1 MSEETMERRSLKS
14 KVGDRIC
21 TPPWRTL
28 SQCRPVVSYAS
39 MLCPSG
45 AQTHTRYIALERGIK
60 GTQRL
65 RGRRRYMHAS
75 LRAWKGKKRIVY
87 DSVTFYPQYAPSM
100 RAT

>member
-1 MSEETMERRSLKS
+1 MERRSLKS

-45 AQTHTRYIALERGIK
+45 AQTHTRYTALERGIK

-75 LRAWKGKKRIVY
+75 LRAWKGKNGSCMI
-87 DSVTFYPQYAPSM
+87 PSHFIHNTL
-100 RAT
+100 RVCAQHN